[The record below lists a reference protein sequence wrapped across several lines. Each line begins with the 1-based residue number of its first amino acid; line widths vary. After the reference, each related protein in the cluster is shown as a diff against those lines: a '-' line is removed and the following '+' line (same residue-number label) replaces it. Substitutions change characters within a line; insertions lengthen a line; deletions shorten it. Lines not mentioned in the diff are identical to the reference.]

1 MCASGADIAL
11 RFRREQGFYA
21 EAVLISEQNVELA
34 QAWIEAWNAGDM
46 DAVREFYDPD
56 VVVRPNKDWP
66 EQGPFFGRE
75 AVMQWLEQL
84 RDTWDTLVIET
95 ISRIDAGD
103 RIIER
108 FLTHGIGQGPAY
120 EAEYTTITTVRK
132 GKILYLEFF
141 WDHAEALEAVGLS
154 EQDAHAE

>member
-1 MCASGADIAL
+1 M
-11 RFRREQGFYA
+11 
-21 EAVLISEQNVELA
+21 SEENAKLM
-34 QAWIEAWNAGDM
+34 QAWREAWNAGDM
-46 DAVREFYDPD
+46 DAVRQFYDPD
-56 VVVRPNKDWP
+56 VVVRPNEDWP
-66 EQGPFFGRE
+66 ERGPFFGRE

-108 FLTHGIGQGPAY
+108 HISRGTGQGPAY
-120 EAEYTTITTVRK
+120 GAEFTTVRK
-132 GKILYLEFF
+132 GKVLYLEFF

-154 EQDAHAE
+154 EQDAYVDS

>member
-1 MCASGADIAL
+1 MSQ
-11 RFRREQGFYA
+11 E
-21 EAVLISEQNVELA
+21 NVELT
-34 QAWIEAWNAGDM
+34 QALTEAWNAGDM

-56 VVVRPNKDWP
+56 VVLRPNKDWP

-108 FLTHGIGQGPAY
+108 QIPHGMGQGPAY
-120 EAEYTTITTVRK
+120 EA
-132 GKILYLEFF
+132 
-141 WDHAEALEAVGLS
+141 
-154 EQDAHAE
+154 

>member
-1 MCASGADIAL
+1 MSQ
-11 RFRREQGFYA
+11 E
-21 EAVLISEQNVELA
+21 NVELA
-34 QAWIEAWNAGDM
+34 RAWNEAMNAGDM
-46 DAVREFYDPD
+46 DAVRKFYDPD
-56 VVVRPNKDWP
+56 VVARPTKDWP
-66 EQGPFFGRE
+66 EPGPFFGRE

-84 RDTWDTLVIET
+84 RDTWDTLLIET

-108 FLTHGIGQGPAY
+108 QIPHGTGQGPAY
-120 EAEYTTITTVRK
+120 EAEYTTITTIRK

-154 EQDAHAE
+154 EQDAHADS